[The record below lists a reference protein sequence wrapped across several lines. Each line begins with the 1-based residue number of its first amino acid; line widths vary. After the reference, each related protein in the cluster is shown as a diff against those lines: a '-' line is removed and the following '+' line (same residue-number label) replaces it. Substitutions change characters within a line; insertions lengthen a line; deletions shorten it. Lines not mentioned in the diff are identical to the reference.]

1 MEISIIF
8 KIAALG
14 VLITL
19 LNQVLKHSG
28 REEQAFLVSLAGLM
42 LVLFWILPYLYQ
54 FFHMMQK
61 MFSI

>member
-1 MEISIIF
+1 MEIGIIF
-8 KIAALG
+8 KIAAVG

-42 LVLFWILPYLYQ
+42 LVLSWILPYLYQ
-54 FFHMMQK
+54 LFQMMQK

>member
-1 MEISIIF
+1 MEISINL

-54 FFHMMQK
+54 LFQMMQK